1 MKQKNKREEK
11 DEGEREE
18 EERSRQKREQKE
30 EGRERQGGVCCGM
43 ITFVKKLRN
52 RIYGQLTNVAEF
64 FVRVQVVKVA
74 EEPLL
79 TTYAT
84 PPDCETKRRRGRK
97 VREREEERNRQ
108 RRG

>member
-1 MKQKNKREEK
+1 MPPRHSVNKKKKEKK

-52 RIYGQLTNVAEF
+52 RIYST
-64 FVRVQVVKVA
+64 QV
-74 EEPLL
+74 
-79 TTYAT
+79 TTHTCSGILRESAGG
-84 PPDCETKRRRGRK
+84 KGGGRISA
-97 VREREEERNRQ
+97 
-108 RRG
+108 